1 MSIRPAGHRLVI
13 RPFKLEDVDDVY
25 SSARKMGLEIVR
37 PNQVRED
44 QSVDK
49 GVVLAI
55 GPTCWPDDTPW
66 CAVGDTI
73 LFAKFAPKFIEDPET
88 KESLGILN
96 DMDVVAVLKENTN
109 E

>member
-13 RPFKLEDVDDVY
+13 RPFKLEDVDDTY
-25 SSARKMGLEIVR
+25 KRARIAGLEVVR

-55 GPTCWPDDTPW
+55 GPTCWPDDDPW
-66 CAVGDTI
+66 CSVGDTI
-73 LFAKFAPKFIEDPET
+73 IFAKFAPKFIEDPET

-96 DMDVVAVLKENTN
+96 DEDVVAVLKENNN